1 MMSVPAANAAE
12 ESKEFKM
19 TGTAFGAAAG
29 AQAKLVAPRQIFQAP
44 Q

>member
-19 TGTAFGAAAG
+19 TGTAFGAAVG
-29 AQAKLVAPRQIFQAP
+29 GQAKLVAPRQILQAP